1 MKKLYKL
8 LSLTLCFVLSTY
20 TLPVFAAASELS
32 NLNSELLIKIEL
44 TDSDMQTIVGGTGS
58 VDATMSEYIRYDPT
72 RAPIAEA
79 VVSNRSTISLP
90 YILEVMDINGV
101 SLEVL
106 ASGTLAVGETK
117 IISGVATV
125 ANRSSVRVKVGGD
138 VGLVAVDSAYL
149 ITKRQ

>member
-1 MKKLYKL
+1 MKKLHKL
-8 LSLTLCFVLSTY
+8 LCLFLSFVLSTY
-20 TLPVFAAASELS
+20 TLPVFAATVELS
-32 NLNSELLIKIEL
+32 SLQSEMQVKIEL
-44 TDSDMQTIVGGTGS
+44 TDSEMQTIVGGTGS

-72 RAPIAEA
+72 SAPKAEA

-117 IISGVATV
+117 IITGVATV

-138 VGLVAVDSAYL
+138 VGLVAIDTAYL